1 MFRFFSKVWSE
12 FKEYIVLVITVL
24 LSLVILTQNHN
35 PKVQK
40 VRAIAFGT
48 FASASSIV
56 SDLFSTK
63 SLKRENKELR
73 ETNAK
78 LMLRLSKLR
87 EFGITNDELRSL
99 VHFRDTTSFPLIPAS
114 IVSKSLSYTQN
125 SITLNVGAKDS
136 VLAGMPVIND
146 EGLIGI
152 VQSTSEDFSI
162 AKTLHNVD
170 LKLTVMDERSRING
184 ILKWTGEDLIIMNI
198 PNTYDIEV
206 GDRIVTSDISSIIPV
221 PVPVGIIEEFKPSE
235 TGVFS
240 LVKVKPFVNL
250 TAIDNLFILAI
261 VKSKQVEDLELN
273 FYRQK

>member
-56 SDLFSTK
+56 SDLFSMK
-63 SLKRENKELR
+63 SLKRENRELR

-87 EFGITNDELRSL
+87 EFGITNDELRNL
-99 VHFRDTTSFPLIPAS
+99 VHFKDTTSFPLVPAS

-136 VLAGMPVIND
+136 VLPGMPVIND

-240 LVKVKPFVNL
+240 FVKVKPFVNL
-250 TAIDNLFILAI
+250 TTIDNLFILAI

>member
-63 SLKRENKELR
+63 SLKRENRELR

-87 EFGITNDELRSL
+87 EFGITNNELRNL
-99 VHFRDTTSFPLIPAS
+99 VHFKDTTSFPLVPAS

-136 VLAGMPVIND
+136 VLPGMPVIND

-240 LVKVKPFVNL
+240 FVKVKPFVNL
-250 TAIDNLFILAI
+250 TTIDNLFILAI

>member
-1 MFRFFSKVWSE
+1 MFRFFPKVWSE
-12 FKEYIVLVITVL
+12 FKEYIILVITVL

-40 VRAIAFGT
+40 VRAIAFGS
-48 FASASSIV
+48 FASASSII

-63 SLKRENKELR
+63 SLKRENIELR

-87 EFGITNDELRSL
+87 EFGITNDELRNL
-99 VHFRDTTSFPLIPAS
+99 VHFKDTTSFPLIPAS

-136 VLAGMPVIND
+136 VLPGMPVIND

-198 PNTYDIEV
+198 PNTYDIKL
-206 GDRIVTSDISSIIPV
+206 GDRIVTSEISSIIPI

-240 LVKVKPFVNL
+240 YVKVKPFVDL
-250 TAIDNLFILAI
+250 TTIDNLFILAI

>member
-63 SLKRENKELR
+63 SLKRENRELR

-87 EFGITNDELRSL
+87 EFGITNDELRNL
-99 VHFRDTTSFPLIPAS
+99 VHFKDTTSFPLVPAS

-136 VLAGMPVIND
+136 VLPGMPVIND

-240 LVKVKPFVNL
+240 FVKVKPFVNL
-250 TAIDNLFILAI
+250 TTIDNLFILAI

>member
-12 FKEYIVLVITVL
+12 FKKYIVLVITVL

-63 SLKRENKELR
+63 SLKRENRELR

-87 EFGITNDELRSL
+87 EFGITNDELRNL
-99 VHFRDTTSFPLIPAS
+99 VHFKDTTSFPLVPAS

-136 VLAGMPVIND
+136 VLPGMPVIND

-240 LVKVKPFVNL
+240 FVKVKPFVNL
-250 TAIDNLFILAI
+250 TTIDNLFILAI

>member
-63 SLKRENKELR
+63 SLKRENRELR

-87 EFGITNDELRSL
+87 EFGITNDELRNL
-99 VHFRDTTSFPLIPAS
+99 VHFKDTTSFPLVPAS

-136 VLAGMPVIND
+136 VLPGMPVIND

-221 PVPVGIIEEFKPSE
+221 PVPVGIIKEFKPSE
-235 TGVFS
+235 TGAFS
-240 LVKVKPFVNL
+240 FVKVKPFVNL
-250 TAIDNLFILAI
+250 TTIDNLFILAI

>member
-24 LSLVILTQNHN
+24 LSLVILTQNQN

-63 SLKRENKELR
+63 DLKRENKELR

-78 LMLRLSKLR
+78 LMLHLSKLR
-87 EFGITNDELRSL
+87 EFGITNDELRNL
-99 VHFRDTTSFPLIPAS
+99 VHFKDTTSFPLIPAS

-136 VLAGMPVIND
+136 VLPGMPVIND

-152 VQSTSEDFSI
+152 IQSTSEDFSI

-198 PNTYDIEV
+198 PNTYDIEI

-240 LVKVKPFVNL
+240 YVKVKPFVDL
-250 TAIDNLFILAI
+250 TTIDNLFILAI

>member
-48 FASASSIV
+48 FASVSSII
-56 SDLFSTK
+56 SNLFSTK

-198 PNTYDIEV
+198 PNTYDIKV
-206 GDRIVTSDISSIIPV
+206 GDRIVTSDISSIIPL

-235 TGVFS
+235 TSVFS
-240 LVKVKPFVNL
+240 FVKVKPFVNL
-250 TAIDNLFILAI
+250 TTIDNLFILAI

>member
-12 FKEYIVLVITVL
+12 FKKYIVLVITVL

-40 VRAIAFGT
+40 VRAIAFGS
-48 FASASSIV
+48 FASVSSII
-56 SDLFSTK
+56 SNLFSTK

-198 PNTYDIEV
+198 PNTYDIKV
-206 GDRIVTSDISSIIPV
+206 GDRIVTSDISSIIPL

-240 LVKVKPFVNL
+240 FVKVKPFVNL
-250 TAIDNLFILAI
+250 TTIDNLFILAI

>member
-40 VRAIAFGT
+40 VRAIAFGS
-48 FASASSIV
+48 FASVSSII
-56 SDLFSTK
+56 SNLFSTK

-198 PNTYDIEV
+198 PNTYDIKV
-206 GDRIVTSDISSIIPV
+206 GDRIVTSDISSIIPL

-235 TGVFS
+235 TSVFS
-240 LVKVKPFVNL
+240 FVKVKPFVNL
-250 TAIDNLFILAI
+250 TTIDNLFILAI

>member
-24 LSLVILTQNHN
+24 LSLVILTQNQN

-56 SDLFSTK
+56 SDLLSAK
-63 SLKRENKELR
+63 DLKRENKELR

-78 LMLRLSKLR
+78 LMLHLSKLR
-87 EFGITNDELRSL
+87 EFGITNDELRNL
-99 VHFRDTTSFPLIPAS
+99 VHFKDTTSFPLIPAS

-136 VLAGMPVIND
+136 VLPGMPVIND

-152 VQSTSEDFSI
+152 IQSTSEDFSI

-198 PNTYDIEV
+198 PNTYDIEI

-240 LVKVKPFVNL
+240 YVKVKPFVDL
-250 TAIDNLFILAI
+250 TTIDNLFILAI